1 MFPFKGILCQKG
13 GYKQQSF
20 SFFGTNQ
27 SHYIYHYMIFFLNR
41 HSDLKQAPN
50 CNCIESADHLGR
62 EVGKHVFTNFNSCK
76 KNQIQILGIIFI
88 IRSAPWGKHIMYMYV
103 GLAYYPT
110 FPSRSFADTD
120 TPLSILQ
127 KASPPLD
134 LPIV

>member
-1 MFPFKGILCQKG
+1 MSKG
-13 GYKQQSF
+13 GIQTTV
-20 SFFGTNQ
+20 FFFFWNEPKPLYL
-27 SHYIYHYMIFFLNR
+27 SLYDFFLNR

-110 FPSRSFADTD
+110 FHSRSFADTD

>member
-27 SHYIYHYMIFFLNR
+27 SHYIYHYMIFLNR

-88 IRSAPWGKHIMYMYV
+88 KRTLG
-103 GLAYYPT
+103 
-110 FPSRSFADTD
+110 
-120 TPLSILQ
+120 
-127 KASPPLD
+127 
-134 LPIV
+134 